1 MFRFFRDVAN
11 AVVRRQR
18 AFKTIEEAYTL
29 EKNGKKEEALN
40 LCEELVKQNP
50 NNAQFRFTLARL
62 QKALDRPVLPDADYL
77 FQDNRPKAMH

>member
-1 MFRFFRDVAN
+1 MFRFFRDVTK

-29 EKNGKKEEALN
+29 EKKGRKEEALN

-62 QKALDRPVLPDADYL
+62 QKALGRPVLPDADHL
-77 FQDNRPKAMH
+77 FHDNRPKAMH